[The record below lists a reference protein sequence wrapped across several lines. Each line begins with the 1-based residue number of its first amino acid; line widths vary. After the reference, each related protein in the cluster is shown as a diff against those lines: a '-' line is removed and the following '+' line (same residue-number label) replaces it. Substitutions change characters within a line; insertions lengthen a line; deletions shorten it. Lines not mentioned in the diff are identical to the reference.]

1 MWRTRLVALGIVVGM
16 GVASLTAVAASPLQA
31 SVAISASTAGPSP
44 SAIRKATAKPKPK
57 VTKKATRKPTVRPTI
72 AAPTMVSGYTV
83 VAVAK
88 RIPMP
93 AWSGPE
99 LLSGHDWSTRS
110 LLGATTVVNF
120 WASWC
125 PSCKEEWQ
133 ALQDAAAAR
142 PEVRFYAVDTMDR
155 RADAEAFVNGHPS
168 SFPVIFDERS
178 VLQSSFTSVPTRA
191 LPFTIVLDAK
201 GRIAAWKSG
210 PTTAAALEA
219 VLASPFI

>member
-1 MWRTRLVALGIVVGM
+1 MWRTRLVALGIVVSS

-31 SVAISASTAGPSP
+31 SAAISASTPSPSP
-44 SAIRKATAKPKPK
+44 SATRKATAKPKPK
-57 VTKKATRKPTVRPTI
+57 VTKKATRKPTVKPTT
-72 AAPTMVSGYTV
+72 AAPTVVNGYTV
-83 VAVAK
+83 VALAK

-93 AWSGPE
+93 VWSGAE

-110 LLGATTVVNF
+110 LVGATTVVNF

-142 PEVRFYAVDTMDR
+142 PLAKFYAVDTMDR
-155 RADAEAFVNGHPS
+155 RGAAEDFVNAHPS
-168 SFPVIFDERS
+168 TFPVIFDERS
-178 VLQSSFTSVPTRA
+178 VLQMSFTTVPNRA
-191 LPFTIVLDAK
+191 LPFTVVLDAK

-210 PTTAAALEA
+210 PTTAAALQA
-219 VLASPFI
+219 VLDSKAI